1 MTAFAGANP
10 SATIGNLTD
19 GRVFGLGDKLVQH
32 DGKEYLF
39 VQASAAITQYDVV
52 YITSAYAAADITT
65 TAGLRGFLVG
75 VAPVAFA
82 SGDYGWVQV
91 KGPCTM
97 NVLASCAANVRLNT
111 TGTAGFPDDDGTST
125 TKQIQG
131 IYLTTARAASNGSA
145 PGILNY
151 PFVDVT
157 L

>member
-10 SATIGNLTD
+10 LVTIVGTTD
-19 GRVFGLGDKLVQH
+19 GKIFGLGDRLVQS
-32 DGKEYLF
+32 DGKEYVF

-65 TAGLRGFLVG
+65 TVGLRGALIG
-75 VAPVAFA
+75 VAPIAFA
-82 SGDYGWVQV
+82 INEYGWVQV

-111 TGTAGFPDDDGTST
+111 VATAGYLDDDGTAT
-125 TKQIQG
+125 TKQAQG

-151 PFVDVT
+151 PYVDAT